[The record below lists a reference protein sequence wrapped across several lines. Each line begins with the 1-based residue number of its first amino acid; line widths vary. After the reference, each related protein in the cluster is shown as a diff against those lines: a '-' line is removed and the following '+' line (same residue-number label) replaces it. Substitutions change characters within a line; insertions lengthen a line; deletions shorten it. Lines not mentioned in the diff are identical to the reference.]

1 MTGGDRLTGEPAP
14 AVRQSRRRRRLTV
27 NGVAVAVI
35 VIATVASVVVQSRA
49 VDAYPPFYDGP
60 YATVTLHAD
69 STVTMARP
77 GITAPVVN
85 VYEDYQCPIC
95 DEFER
100 ANGGVLQQ
108 LAYQGKAVVVYHL
121 FTIFLGTQPRQANS
135 TRAWAAARC
144 VPGISWPRYHNLLY
158 ASQPAE
164 TTAGG
169 FPVSQLLA
177 LGRRIGLA
185 GPAFTRCVSS
195 QQFAPDI
202 VGVSERVQR
211 AGVNA
216 TPTVTLDGHA
226 VSTDVLVTPGITLR
240 QMILAAH

>member
-1 MTGGDRLTGEPAP
+1 MRRGDPLTGEPAP
-14 AVRQSRRRRRLTV
+14 AARRPRRLRALVV
-27 NGVAVAVI
+27 NGVALAVI

-49 VDAYPPFYDGP
+49 VDAYPAFYDGP
-60 YATVTLHAD
+60 YAPVTLNVDGAM
-69 STVTMARP
+69 TMAQP

-108 LAYQGKAVVVYHL
+108 LAYQGRVDVIYHL

-144 VPGISWPRYHNLLY
+144 VPGIFWPRYHNLLY

-164 TTAGG
+164 TTTGG

-185 GPAFTRCVSS
+185 GPAFARCVSS
-195 QQFAPDI
+195 QRFAPDI
-202 VGVSERVQR
+202 VGVSERLLR
-211 AGVNA
+211 AGVDA

-226 VSTDVLVTPGITLR
+226 VSTDILVTPGITLR